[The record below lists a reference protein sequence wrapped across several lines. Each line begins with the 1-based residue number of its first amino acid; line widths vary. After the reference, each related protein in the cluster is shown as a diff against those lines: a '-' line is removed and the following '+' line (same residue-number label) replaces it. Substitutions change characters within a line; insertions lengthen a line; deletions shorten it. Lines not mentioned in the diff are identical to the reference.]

1 MSKWY
6 SKGLPVA
13 SVSFLDNNRP
23 CGSTAVQGELV
34 ASVGVG
40 KDLKDR
46 DRAKCPRR
54 P

>member
-23 CGSTAVQGELV
+23 CGSATVAAPQMTGESLWPV
-34 ASVGVG
+34 LA
-40 KDLKDR
+40 LAR
-46 DRAKCPRR
+46 T
-54 P
+54 